1 MELTKF
7 RSNLWIAFEQLVLRI
22 QEAQNT
28 LTEIGRSFINR
39 HPTVTD
45 ASHAKENDLRELF
58 ANSTD
63 AIVLTNADRRF
74 MAANLPALK
83 LFRISEVNMAK
94 FTMDAF
100 LSDFQAS
107 PLARSTSRFVKREE
121 EQQGK
126 CEIRR
131 LDGTSQVARYVLVPN
146 FFARRHLYRFLSVA
160 PRQGT
165 FLTSKIRPSPVKK
178 HWPIH
183 RFAPEAHQAH

>member
-7 RSNLWIAFEQLVLRI
+7 RSNLWIALEQFALRI

-28 LTEIGRSFINR
+28 LTDMGKSFINR
-39 HPTVTD
+39 HRTTQD
-45 ASHAKENDLRELF
+45 ASHVKENDLRELF

-74 MAANLPALK
+74 MAANLHALN
-83 LFRISEVNMAK
+83 LFKISEVNMAK

-107 PLARSTSRFVKREE
+107 NLARSTSRFVKRE

-146 FFARRHLYRFLSVA
+146 FLARRHLYRFLSVA
-160 PRQGT
+160 PRKGT
-165 FLTSKIRPSPVKK
+165 FLSSKIRPNLVKK

>member
-7 RSNLWIAFEQLVLRI
+7 RSNLWIAFEQLVFRF

-39 HPTVTD
+39 HHTVTD

-121 EQQGK
+121 QSGK

-146 FFARRHLYRFLSVA
+146 FSARRHLYRFLSVS
-160 PRQGT
+160 PRHGT
-165 FLTSKIRPSPVKK
+165 FLTSKIRPNPVKK